1 MFENLDMD
9 QLMQAV
15 EDGMDTAGKG
25 IGVANQALTLVEKIK
40 GLFKKKTKDGDAAT
54 GKGAVAAADGDEP
67 DPSGDG
73 LHESGAQ
80 EHQERLGELEMLAAR
95 QGEDIEALRDAL
107 VQMGDAVEMLAQA
120 VIKNG
125 DAIIKNGDA
134 IISLSEASKTNSAAI
149 IKNGDAII
157 TLSETT
163 IATAGAIVDHAGR
176 IGAMRSVIARAEET
190 IRRIDGKTGRPQVRT
205 EGDQD
210 I

>member
-40 GLFKKKTKDGDAAT
+40 GLFKKKTKDGDAAA

-73 LHESGAQ
+73 PHESGAQ

-125 DAIIKNGDA
+125 DAII
-134 IISLSEASKTNSAAI
+134 
-149 IKNGDAII
+149 

-163 IATAGAIVDHAGR
+163 IATAGAMADHAGH
-176 IGAMRSVIARAEET
+176 IGAMRSAIASTEEA